1 VHRNR
6 KAFHLKTGCTACVT
20 YFKNTYR
27 GHLTAVNAG
36 LKSSCMP
43 GRTERA
49 HCRRGR
55 CSVLLRWQPCRVP
68 GDVLSPCP
76 PGTTTLPIMP
86 PSVWPCAV
94 RVSERRTRHT
104 AIDVE
109 DLPPPTVRARD
120 AVRCGVEA
128 EDLVRCARASLG
140 CGRGGNR
147 VALYEGAL
155 LHGVRNLC
163 AASILSRVVG

>member
-1 VHRNR
+1 
-6 KAFHLKTGCTACVT
+6 
-20 YFKNTYR
+20 
-27 GHLTAVNAG
+27 
-36 LKSSCMP
+36 
-43 GRTERA
+43 
-49 HCRRGR
+49 
-55 CSVLLRWQPCRVP
+55 
-68 GDVLSPCP
+68 
-76 PGTTTLPIMP
+76 MP

-163 AASILSRVVG
+163 AASILAGLWGDPTDGTVPFEEDGGGELGDGVAEPRSNRPY